1 MNIVFWGKEHQS
13 GTTVHML
20 AVAGMLRTICGE
32 ERVITG
38 RFLRNGQSEYA
49 VSDCGVGLGGRR
61 QHFLW
66 NADIAVVNL
75 KAKRRNISRFFD
87 EDFHIAKNMMF
98 LLGGCHKED
107 GVDASYLHRI
117 YRIEPERVIVIPYN
131 AAFAEAIGE
140 GNSDAF
146 IKREQAAPTTLLNE
160 QFIGSVR
167 QVAVRLING
176 FV

>member
-1 MNIVFWGKEHQS
+1 M
-13 GTTVHML
+13 
-20 AVAGMLRTICGE
+20 
-32 ERVITG
+32 
-38 RFLRNGQSEYA
+38 
-49 VSDCGVGLGGRR
+49 
-61 QHFLW
+61 W

-75 KAKRRNISRFFD
+75 KAKRRNIGRFFD

-131 AAFAEAIGE
+131 AAFAEAIGQE
-140 GNSDAF
+140 TAMRLSNA
-146 IKREQAAPTTLLNE
+146 KQAAPTTLLNE